1 MPINGKLHLYT
12 LPPSSNLLISRII
25 STKQGQWLQGGKGLN
40 ALKLFHHLHNSL
52 KGNGPLGYAIVLMT
66 LLTVIIYPAA
76 TLQTLNLSLE
86 INTFHLQYC
95 LLVISLA
102 DFNHTSVAF
111 FLKVCSPVSVHASHL
126 DG

>member
-1 MPINGKLHLYT
+1 
-12 LPPSSNLLISRII
+12 
-25 STKQGQWLQGGKGLN
+25 
-40 ALKLFHHLHNSL
+40 
-52 KGNGPLGYAIVLMT
+52 LMT
-66 LLTVIIYPAA
+66 LLTVSIYPAA

-86 INTFHLQYC
+86 INTFHLQC

>member
-1 MPINGKLHLYT
+1 MPINGKLHLHT
-12 LPPSSNLLISRII
+12 LPPSSNLLHQQYYFYQARAI
-25 STKQGQWLQGGKGLN
+25 WLQGGKGLN
-40 ALKLFHHLHNSL
+40 ALKLFHHLHNFL

-66 LLTVIIYPAA
+66 LLTVSIYPAA

-86 INTFHLQYC
+86 INTFHLQC